1 MEIVIFTNLLF
12 IVLKLQ
18 FISNKNQITLNFFII
33 LRSNQETIM
42 KKYNIIIAFLIVIFT
57 SCSDSTTTSDTMY
70 FPTNGTSAWETK
82 TISSLGWNQN
92 AVQPLLDYL
101 ALKNSKSFI
110 LLVNGKI
117 VMEKQVII
125 YLNHNTN
132 LKEALFQQHQM
143 IC

>member
-1 MEIVIFTNLLF
+1 MK
-12 IVLKLQ
+12 LK
-18 FISNKNQITLNFFII
+18 FISNKNQITLNFFIF
-33 LRSNQETIM
+33 LSSNQETIM
-42 KKYNIIIAFLIVIFT
+42 KKYNIIIAFLIVIFA
-57 SCSDSTTTSDTMY
+57 SCSDSTSTTSDTMY
-70 FPTNGTSAWETK
+70 FPPTNGTSLWESN

-132 LKEALFQQHQM
+132 SMEVLFQQHQM
-143 IC
+143 ICLWL

>member
-1 MEIVIFTNLLF
+1 
-12 IVLKLQ
+12 
-18 FISNKNQITLNFFII
+18 
-33 LRSNQETIM
+33 M
-42 KKYNIIIAFLIVIFT
+42 KKYNIIIASLIVIFS

-110 LLVNGKI
+110 LLVNGEI

-132 LKEALFQQHQM
+132 LTEVLFQQRQM
-143 IC
+143 ICLWIWVKMTKKSM